1 MSYVN
6 TGAYV
11 DGKRPA
17 SKAALKRAL
26 AENGIKMAVPTV
38 MLFLGFLILV
48 GYPAVSAVLS
58 TL

>member
-1 MSYVN
+1 MRESLGV
-6 TGAYV
+6 
-11 DGKRPA
+11 KA
-17 SKAALKRAL
+17 SSLRDHAL
-26 AENGIKMAVPTV
+26 ADAEAEAQETTEKMAVPTV